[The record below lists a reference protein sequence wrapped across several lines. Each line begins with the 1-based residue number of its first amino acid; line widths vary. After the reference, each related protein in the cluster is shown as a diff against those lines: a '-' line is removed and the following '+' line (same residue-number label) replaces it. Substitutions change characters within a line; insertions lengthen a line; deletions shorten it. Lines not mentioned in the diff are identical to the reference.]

1 MRFHLI
7 VTTVLGLVL
16 AGCGGDGAG
25 GPGHPAATTSP
36 SSGLPWVHGLPEALA
51 QAKTANQPIFVDFF
65 TPT

>member
-1 MRFHLI
+1 MMRNIILGSL
-7 VTTVLGLVL
+7 LGLIL

-25 GPGHPAATTSP
+25 GQDHPA
-36 SSGLPWVHGLPEALA
+36 SGLPWVHGLPEALA